1 MCSLWWPFPLKVLPQ
16 SANAGVFL
24 FGSGLPK
31 PQSTQV
37 PGPLAKEVGAGLC
50 FPAYLGCPGP
60 GEVERGPLGAQ
71 RSRSKKLS
79 LFWSLIPVQQLTPG
93 QIAMKQSPCSR
104 PPAACLSAP
113 APEDFSSSRVKKKK
127 KTGRTGSLVQLP
139 GLEPPAFIFFLSASN
154 EVSLKLHKKAQRMEG
169 ARGPDM
175 PQPLWTALSRVQ
187 SWVNGKK
194 RRGGKGCPRE
204 ELAALDCCSTFK
216 PKGVPKN
223 V

>member
-1 MCSLWWPFPLKVLPQ
+1 MTYQAVPTLKFLQTDNDDLFCTPVCSLWWPFPLKVLPQ

-127 KTGRTGSLVQLP
+127 KQNWEDWFSGSASWP
-139 GLEPPAFIFFLSASN
+139 GASSLHFLSFS
-154 EVSLKLHKKAQRMEG
+154 
-169 ARGPDM
+169 
-175 PQPLWTALSRVQ
+175 
-187 SWVNGKK
+187 
-194 RRGGKGCPRE
+194 
-204 ELAALDCCSTFK
+204 FK
-216 PKGVPKN
+216 
-223 V
+223 